1 MCLGIPTRVIST
13 SGDLAK
19 VEIGGVE
26 REVSIM
32 LLDGVKEGDWVIIH
46 AGFAIERL
54 DAKDAEETLALLK
67 EIADG
72 AEISG

>member
-13 SGDLAK
+13 SGALAK

-32 LLDGVKEGDWVIIH
+32 LLDGVKKGDWVIIH

-54 DAKDAEETLALLK
+54 DEKDAEETLALLR

-72 AEISG
+72 SEIS